1 MLEEIDLRGPAMV
14 FNGAAVYCPVEKR
27 LIEEPLTEKMIA
39 KDIPVLEEISDDVSL
54 KVREQ
59 YEENPYPRWV
69 KLHVPIKAK
78 PIAVVC
84 DELKLQLHSENI
96 KNVDF
101 KCTEFCK
108 KSGRI
113 CE

>member
-1 MLEEIDLRGPAMV
+1 
-14 FNGAAVYCPVEKR
+14 
-27 LIEEPLTEKMIA
+27 MIA

-69 KLHVPIKAK
+69 KLHIPIKAK

-84 DELKLQLHSENI
+84 DELKLQLYSENI
-96 KNVDF
+96 KNVTAPSILIAGCGTDNIRLELLLVF
-101 KCTEFCK
+101 QTVM
-108 KSGRI
+108 SLLWI
-113 CE
+113 